1 MEAEFKQLEEK
12 IKILIQRVRELETER
27 TRLAADI
34 HDLECLRAVAAE
46 RITGIITRLEK
57 PE

>member
-1 MEAEFKQLEEK
+1 
-12 IKILIQRVRELETER
+12 VRELEAER
-27 TRLAADI
+27 VRLAADI